1 MKIYIRGLKY
11 GCDILVATPGRLL
24 DFIESGLIVLKSVK
38 YLIIDEADRI
48 LDMGFEPQ
56 LNRIVFEVD
65 LPEKSER
72 QNLMFSATFSDEIKL
87 LAKKFMNECYFV
99 STYKDNNANANIK
112 HVLINCNDD
121 QKCLKLHMILQQIE
135 GSVISKGFHKLV
147 FLDTKRGVDDL
158 SNYLNN
164 ANYNTIAIHG
174 DKSQIKRL
182 VKRFVNQGSYRN
194 VH

>member
-1 MKIYIRGLKY
+1 M
-11 GCDILVATPGRLL
+11 L
-24 DFIESGLIVLKSVK
+24 DFVESGLIILKSVK

-72 QNLMFSATFSDEIKL
+72 QNLMFSATFSDDIKL
-87 LAKKFMNECYFV
+87 LSKKFMNECYFV

-121 QKCLKLHMILQQIE
+121 QKCLKLHMILQQIQ
-135 GSVISKGFHKLV
+135 GSVISNH
-147 FLDTKRGVDDL
+147 
-158 SNYLNN
+158 
-164 ANYNTIAIHG
+164 
-174 DKSQIKRL
+174 
-182 VKRFVNQGSYRN
+182 FV
-194 VH
+194 

>member
-1 MKIYIRGLKY
+1 LKY

-38 YLIIDEADRI
+38 YLIVDEADRI

-65 LPEKSER
+65 LPEKSGR

-135 GSVISKGFHKLV
+135 GSVISNLLNKVV

-158 SNYLNN
+158 CNYLNN

-174 DKSQIKRL
+174 DKSQVKRL
-182 VKRFVNQGSYRN
+182 VN
-194 VH
+194 